1 MSRTRVIM
9 IALVSA
15 CIGALIFGGTAV
27 GAKLI
32 TSANIKDGSIEL
44 KDLSPKAQASL
55 KGSNGAAGAN
65 GAAGPAGAQGP
76 AGSNAT
82 VVYSEVA
89 SSTYTVAGDTYQ
101 EWIGTCPAGATAINV
116 QVSVDNGGD
125 DPYGI
130 VVNSYQ
136 VDGRTDQW
144 NVAWLNMYATDA
156 QDVTFWVVC
165 AK

>member
-1 MSRTRVIM
+1 MSRTRVVM

-44 KDLSPKAQASL
+44 KDLSRKAQASL

-82 VVYSEVA
+82 VVYSHVA
-89 SSTYTVAGDTYQ
+89 SSIYTVNGGDYQ
-101 EWIGTCPAGATAINV
+101 TWTGTCPAGATAINI
-116 QVSVDNGGD
+116 QVEAFNGASYSDGYVTD
-125 DPYGI
+125 
-130 VVNSYQ
+130 SYQ
-136 VDGRTDQW
+136 IDGRTDQW
-144 NVAWLNMYATDA
+144 YVEWHNNLVGA
-156 QDVTFWVVC
+156 QDVMFWVLC